1 MTHEQAYAQRVLV
14 TAVRVHCERKWTSRG
29 WLMALRIDRVTA
41 QEAAAGAYH
50 LYRRRTDQRIAAS
63 A

>member
-29 WLMALRIDRVTA
+29 WLMAMNIDPTPVK
-41 QEAAAGAYH
+41 EAAAVAYH